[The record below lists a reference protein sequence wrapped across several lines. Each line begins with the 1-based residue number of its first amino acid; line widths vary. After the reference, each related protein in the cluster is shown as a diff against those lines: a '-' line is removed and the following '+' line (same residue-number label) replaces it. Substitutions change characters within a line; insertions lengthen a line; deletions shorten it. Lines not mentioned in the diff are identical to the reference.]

1 MNDHSN
7 HQMLSGSKFLVAAS
21 YGLEYVYIN
30 LLIVCV
36 SVYPLWLAILIV
48 DSGNFLWDTAV
59 YDFIVKYKE
68 ELSRNEK
75 TVLALEKLDRRE
87 HCKDI

>member
-36 SVYPLWLAILIV
+36 SVYPLWLAILII
-48 DSGNFLWDTAV
+48 DSSDFLWDTAV

-68 ELSRNEK
+68 ELSRNEE
-75 TVLALEKLDRRE
+75 TVLTLEKLDRRE